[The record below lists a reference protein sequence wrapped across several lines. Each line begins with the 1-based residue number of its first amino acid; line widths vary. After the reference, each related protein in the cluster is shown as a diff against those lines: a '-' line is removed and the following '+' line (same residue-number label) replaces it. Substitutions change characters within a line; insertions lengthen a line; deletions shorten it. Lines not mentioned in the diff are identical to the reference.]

1 MPFYFPFRGTVK
13 PPHSLRLSVFLVAI
27 AAVLILPIARALS
40 HSWYPYECCSAV
52 DCHPVAVEGV
62 KVTREGYRLNDGS
75 VIRFNEARPS
85 PDGLYHECRTS
96 AGTGDLIRLKDKPA
110 CFWAPMG
117 AS

>member
-1 MPFYFPFRGTVK
+1 MAQALVI
-13 PPHSLRLSVFLVAI
+13 RL
-27 AAVLILPIARALS
+27 AALLMLTAAAFA

-52 DCHPVAVEGV
+52 DCHPVPVEGV
-62 KVTREGYRLNDGS
+62 RVTREGYRLRDGS
-75 VIRFNEARPS
+75 VIRFKEARPS

-96 AGTGDLIRLKDKPA
+96 AGAGDLIRLDGKPA